1 MERIGHRTAHDA
13 ARRAIRVL
21 ARRDLRPQRPP
32 GPSLSRLA
40 LALALFALAPAW
52 AAPQHLSPGLA
63 ARFSE
68 GVADLAAGRLD
79 AAEAAFRAVITEGGD
94 RAFVHH
100 NLGIVLQ
107 RRGRHT
113 DALVEFRAASR
124 IDPSFGPSHLLEGA
138 SLLAL
143 GQPKTAVRVLRRASE
158 LMPREPTAHLQ
169 LADACERLDDV
180 ICLTDE
186 YRALV
191 DLAPGNPEYAYRL
204 GKAYLRLSQWTLT
217 RMQTID
223 PRAARL
229 SQAKGREYLEQAR
242 PDLAEAAFLDA
253 VARDATLDDVHLA
266 LARLYLA
273 GGRLDD
279 ASRAVARALALV
291 PESKAAQGLQSRIE
305 TARARQPRSP
315 RP

>member
-1 MERIGHRTAHDA
+1 
-13 ARRAIRVL
+13 V
-21 ARRDLRPQRPP
+21 
-32 GPSLSRLA
+32 SRLA
-40 LALALFALAPAW
+40 LALALLVLAPAW
-52 AAPQHLSPGLA
+52 AVSQNLPPALA

-79 AAEAAFRAVITEGGD
+79 AAETAFRAVITGGGD

-113 DALVEFRAASR
+113 DALAEFRSASR
-124 IDPSFGPSHLLEGA
+124 MDPSFGPSHLLEGA

-143 GQPKTAVRVLRRASE
+143 GQPKTAVRALGRASE
-158 LMPREPTAHLQ
+158 LMPREPAVHLQ
-169 LADACERLDDV
+169 LADACERIDDV
-180 ICLTDE
+180 ICLADE
-186 YRALV
+186 YRTLV
-191 DLAPGNPEYAYRL
+191 DLAPDNPEYAYRL

-217 RMQTID
+217 RIQAVD
-223 PRAARL
+223 PKAARL
-229 SQAKGREYLEQAR
+229 SQAKGREYLQQGR

-253 VARDATLDDVHLA
+253 VARDGTLDDVHLA

-279 ASRAVARALALV
+279 ASRAVTRALALI
-291 PESKAAQGLQSRIE
+291 PESKVAQGLQASIE
-305 TARARQPRSP
+305 AARARRQPQ
-315 RP
+315 

>member
-1 MERIGHRTAHDA
+1 MERIGHRASHDA

-21 ARRDLRPQRPP
+21 ASTLP
-32 GPSLSRLA
+32 RLA
-40 LALALFALAPAW
+40 LALALLVPAPVW
-52 AAPQHLSPGLA
+52 AAPQDLSPALA

-79 AAEAAFRAVITEGGD
+79 QAEAVFRAVISGGGD

-107 RRGRHT
+107 RRGRHP
-113 DALVEFRAASR
+113 DAIAEFRAASR
-124 IDPSFGPSHLLEGA
+124 LDPSFGPSHLLEGA

-143 GQPKTAVRVLRRASE
+143 GQPKAAVRVLGRASE
-158 LMPREPTAHLQ
+158 LMPREPAVHLQ
-169 LADACERLDDV
+169 LADACERIDDV

-186 YRALV
+186 YRTLV
-191 DLAPGNPEYAYRL
+191 DLTPGNPEYAYRL

-223 PRAARL
+223 PKAARL
-229 SQAKGREYLEQAR
+229 SQAKGREYLEQGR

-253 VARDATLDDVHLA
+253 VGRDATLDEVYLA

-273 GGRLDD
+273 DGRLDD
-279 ASRAVARALALV
+279 ASRAVARALALL
-291 PESKAAQGLQSRIE
+291 PDSKAAQGLQSSIE
-305 TARARQPRSP
+305 AARLRRHPQSR

>member
-1 MERIGHRTAHDA
+1 MERIGDRSSHDA

-21 ARRDLRPQRPP
+21 
-32 GPSLSRLA
+32 GSTLSRLTLA
-40 LALALFALAPAW
+40 LALLVLAPAW
-52 AAPQHLSPGLA
+52 AAPQDLPSALA

-68 GVADLAAGRLD
+68 GVADLTAGRLD
-79 AAEAAFRAVITEGGD
+79 AAEASFRAVITGGGN

-113 DALVEFRAASR
+113 DALAAFRAASR
-124 IDPSFGPSHLLEGA
+124 MDPSFGPSHLLEGA

-143 GQPKTAVRVLRRASE
+143 GQPKTAVRALGRASE
-158 LMPREPTAHLQ
+158 LMPREPAVHLQ
-169 LADACERLDDV
+169 LADACERIDDV
-180 ICLTDE
+180 VCLADE
-186 YRALV
+186 YRTLV
-191 DLAPGNPEYAYRL
+191 DLAPNNAEYAYRL

-217 RMQTID
+217 RMQAID
-223 PRAARL
+223 PKAARL
-229 SQAKGREYLEQAR
+229 SQAKGREYLEQGR

-273 GGRLDD
+273 GGRLDE
-279 ASRAVARALALV
+279 ASRAITRALALI
-291 PESKAAQGLQSRIE
+291 PESKVAQGLQASIE
-305 TARARQPRSP
+305 AARARRQPQSR

>member
-1 MERIGHRTAHDA
+1 VPSRLTLRIFFAT
-13 ARRAIRVL
+13 
-21 ARRDLRPQRPP
+21 
-32 GPSLSRLA
+32 LSRLA
-40 LALALFALAPAW
+40 LALTLLVLAPAW
-52 AAPQHLSPGLA
+52 AASQDLSPALA

-68 GVADLAAGRLD
+68 GVADLAADRLD
-79 AAEAAFRAVITEGGD
+79 AAEASFRAVISGGGD

-113 DALVEFRAASR
+113 DALAEFRAASR
-124 IDPSFGPSHLLEGA
+124 MDPSFGPSHLLEGA

-143 GQPKTAVRVLRRASE
+143 GQPKTAVRVLGRASE
-158 LMPREPTAHLQ
+158 LMPREPAVHLQ
-169 LADACERLDDV
+169 LADACERIDDV
-180 ICLTDE
+180 ICLADG
-186 YRALV
+186 YRTLV
-191 DLAPGNPEYAYRL
+191 DLAPDNPEYAYRL

-217 RMQTID
+217 RMQAID
-223 PRAARL
+223 PKAARL
-229 SQAKGREYLEQAR
+229 SQAKGREYLEQGR

-253 VARDATLDDVHLA
+253 VARAATLDDVHLA

-279 ASRAVARALALV
+279 ASRAVTRALALI
-291 PESKAAQGLQSRIE
+291 PESKVALGLQASIE
-305 TARARQPRSP
+305 AARARRQPQSR

>member
-1 MERIGHRTAHDA
+1 MERIGDRSPHDA
-13 ARRAIRVL
+13 ARRAIRILV
-21 ARRDLRPQRPP
+21 
-32 GPSLSRLA
+32 SRLA
-40 LALALFALAPAW
+40 LALALLVLAPAW
-52 AAPQHLSPGLA
+52 VAPQDLPPALA

-79 AAEAAFRAVITEGGD
+79 AAEAAFRAVITGGGD

-113 DALVEFRAASR
+113 DALAEFRAASR
-124 IDPSFGPSHLLEGA
+124 MDPSFGPSHLLEGA
-138 SLLAL
+138 SLLAV
-143 GQPKTAVRVLRRASE
+143 GQSKTAVRVLGRASE
-158 LMPREPTAHLQ
+158 LMPREPAVHLQ
-169 LADACERLDDV
+169 LADACERIDDV
-180 ICLTDE
+180 VCLADE
-186 YRALV
+186 YRTLV
-191 DLAPGNPEYAYRL
+191 DLAPNNPEFAYRL

-217 RMQTID
+217 RMQAID
-223 PRAARL
+223 PKAARL
-229 SQAKGREYLEQAR
+229 SQARGREYLEQGR

-279 ASRAVARALALV
+279 ASRAVTRALALI
-291 PESKAAQGLQSRIE
+291 PESKAAQLLQASIE
-305 TARARQPRSP
+305 TARERRQSQSR

>member
-1 MERIGHRTAHDA
+1 MERIGHRTSHNA

-21 ARRDLRPQRPP
+21 V
-32 GPSLSRLA
+32 SRLA
-40 LALALFALAPAW
+40 LALALLVPAPVW
-52 AAPQHLSPGLA
+52 AAPQDLSPALA

-79 AAEAAFRAVITEGGD
+79 QAEAVFRAVISGGGD

-107 RRGRHT
+107 RRGRHP
-113 DALVEFRAASR
+113 DAIAEFRAASR
-124 IDPSFGPSHLLEGA
+124 LDPSFGPSHLLEGA

-143 GQPKTAVRVLRRASE
+143 GQPKAAVRVLGRASE
-158 LMPREPTAHLQ
+158 LMPREPAVHLQ
-169 LADACERLDDV
+169 LADACERIDDV

-186 YRALV
+186 YRTLV
-191 DLAPGNPEYAYRL
+191 DLTPGNPEYAYRL

-223 PRAARL
+223 PKAARL
-229 SQAKGREYLEQAR
+229 SQAKGREYLEQGR

-253 VARDATLDDVHLA
+253 VGRDATLDEVYLA

-273 GGRLDD
+273 DGRLDD
-279 ASRAVARALALV
+279 ASRAVARALALL
-291 PESKAAQGLQSRIE
+291 PDSKAAQGLQSSIE
-305 TARARQPRSP
+305 AARLRRHPQSR

>member
-1 MERIGHRTAHDA
+1 MERIGDRPSHDA

-21 ARRDLRPQRPP
+21 
-32 GPSLSRLA
+32 GPTLSRLA
-40 LALALFALAPAW
+40 LALALLVLAPAW
-52 AAPQHLSPGLA
+52 AAPQDLSPPLA

-79 AAEAAFRAVITEGGD
+79 AAEAAFRTVIAGGGN

-124 IDPSFGPSHLLEGA
+124 MDPSFGPSHLLEGA

-143 GQPKTAVRVLRRASE
+143 GQPTMAVRALSRASE
-158 LMPREPTAHLQ
+158 LMPREPAVHLQ
-169 LADACERLDDV
+169 LAAACERIADV

-186 YRALV
+186 YRT
-191 DLAPGNPEYAYRL
+191 LAESAPANPEYAYRL

-223 PRAARL
+223 PKAARL
-229 SQAKGREYLEQAR
+229 SQAKGREYLEQGR

-253 VARDATLDDVHLA
+253 VTRDATLDDVYLA
-266 LARLYLA
+266 LARLYMA

-291 PESKAAQGLQSRIE
+291 PESKVAQGLQSSIE
-305 TARARQPRSP
+305 SARARRLPQSRHP
-315 RP
+315 